1 MHMGKLFGCDTVA
14 CFGIGKAKMLK
25 VLNSGVSVNVI
36 GDIQADWSDQ
46 LTCTAPRIILIHA
59 KLKRKYQFATPL
71 CTSSKYQ
78 VDK

>member
-14 CFGIGKAKMLK
+14 ACFCIGKAKMLK

-46 LTCTAPRIILIHA
+46 LTCTAPRIILIRA
-59 KLKRKYQFATPL
+59 RN
-71 CTSSKYQ
+71 
-78 VDK
+78 